1 MRCPQGSNGL
11 VKTVLQSYLRL
22 PEVVSS
28 HFFSLIDTQDKGYI
42 SADQFSTWMSA
53 IYVSRLDEKLEFTF
67 KILDFNKDKL
77 VTAKDVHLLLS
88 FIDVESLA

>member
-1 MRCPQGSNGL
+1 
-11 VKTVLQSYLRL
+11 
-22 PEVVSS
+22 
-28 HFFSLIDTQDKGYI
+28 
-42 SADQFSTWMSA
+42 MSA

-88 FIDVESLA
+88 FIDVESLAQEAEDLNTAGRYTSF